1 MLKVCCQNQLKWR
14 YALADSWFS
23 SSENMKY
30 IHATLE
36 KQFIFALKSNRL
48 IALNKE
54 DKAKGRYTRIDSIQ
68 WSENP
73 VQGWVKGREFPVIF
87 HRQVFTNKD
96 DSTGTLYRISN
107 DLSATAAPLETIY
120 QKRWKVEVFHKSIK
134 SNTSMAKSPART
146 VRTQSNPIFMS
157 LYATA

>member
-1 MLKVCCQNQLKWR
+1 
-14 YALADSWFS
+14 
-23 SSENMKY
+23 
-30 IHATLE
+30 
-36 KQFIFALKSNRL
+36 L

-96 DSTGTLYRISN
+96 DQGITPFKLV
-107 DLSATAAPLETIY
+107 LTAD
-120 QKRWKVEVFHKSIK
+120 F
-134 SNTSMAKSPART
+134 
-146 VRTQSNPIFMS
+146 
-157 LYATA
+157 

>member
-36 KQFIFALKSNRL
+36 KQFIFAL
-48 IALNKE
+48 NKE

-73 VQGWVKGREFPVIF
+73 VQGWVKSCI
-87 HRQVFTNKD
+87 N
-96 DSTGTLYRISN
+96 
-107 DLSATAAPLETIY
+107 
-120 QKRWKVEVFHKSIK
+120 
-134 SNTSMAKSPART
+134 
-146 VRTQSNPIFMS
+146 
-157 LYATA
+157 

>member
-36 KQFIFALKSNRL
+36 KQFIFALKSNRS

-54 DKAKGRYTRIDSIQ
+54 DKANGRYTRIDSIQ

-107 DLSATAAPLETIY
+107 DLSATAAPL
-120 QKRWKVEVFHKSIK
+120 KS
-134 SNTSMAKSPART
+134 
-146 VRTQSNPIFMS
+146 
-157 LYATA
+157 ATA